1 MHMLSFIHCDDRL
14 VLILISVV
22 LPCLVCMLG
31 TVTVGGG
38 KSPSVSITVE
48 ARMGNKVVTHIRG
61 LDIFGIDMATFSKE
75 CSKKFAASSTIGPV
89 NTNPK
94 EKEIVIQVKKKGRTI
109 PYACMTWVANLF
121 VTRMI
126 GSSITRGRELFDRPL
141 SVAQGF
147 RIVADAQGSQA
158 EEEGLVVME
167 LSLQVPYR
175 CSSS

>member
-1 MHMLSFIHCDDRL
+1 
-14 VLILISVV
+14 
-22 LPCLVCMLG
+22 MLG

-94 EKEIVIQVKKKGRTI
+94 EKEIVIQVKKKEDHSICLRGMGR
-109 PYACMTWVANLF
+109 
-121 VTRMI
+121 
-126 GSSITRGRELFDRPL
+126 
-141 SVAQGF
+141 
-147 RIVADAQGSQA
+147 
-158 EEEGLVVME
+158 
-167 LSLQVPYR
+167 LSLCDSHDRVTYR
-175 CSSS
+175 SRSRII